1 MNGRRALTT
10 CVPFLK
16 MTYEGDQTIN
26 NVCKC
31 CSLDDLVRVWD
42 VRWTIPPPT
51 QRRASIRKDG
61 DTTGGDDAGI
71 MADDVPHNYGDR
83 SFLDHDAFRRERSER
98 DVLVVV
104 TAAETESAGPRPTDA
119 MSNGE
124 DRNKKKTE
132 EGDGCDIASSLGAL
146 KQSKVMQ

>member
-1 MNGRRALTT
+1 MMNGRRAPTT
-10 CVPFLK
+10 RVPFLK

-31 CSLDDLVRVWD
+31 RSLDDLVRVWD
-42 VRWTIPPPT
+42 VRWTTPPPL

-83 SFLDHDAFRRERSER
+83 YFLNHDAFRQERSER

-104 TAAETESAGPRPTDA
+104 TAAETESVGPRPTDA
-119 MSNGE
+119 TSNGE
-124 DRNKKKTE
+124 DCNEKKTKKATVATLPRPW
-132 EGDGCDIASSLGAL
+132 GHRSDR
-146 KQSKVMQ
+146 K